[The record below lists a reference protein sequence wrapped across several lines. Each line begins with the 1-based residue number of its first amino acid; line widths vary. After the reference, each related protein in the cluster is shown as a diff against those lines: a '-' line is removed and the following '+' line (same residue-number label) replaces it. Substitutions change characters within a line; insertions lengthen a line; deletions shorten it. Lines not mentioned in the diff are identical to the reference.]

1 VVKSLALL
9 FGGVLPVGR
18 AYQLVAFAA
27 GGGKGDEAGGGVGLV
42 AAVLEVFRVVGEVVV
57 VGGRGWWFGVRGH
70 PAVEVVAGGRESIV
84 LFLRLGFASGSLLA
98 SPPCFSKGVCC
109 TFCQ

>member
-1 VVKSLALL
+1 MNALASPLDAVRSWYFCML
-9 FGGVLPVGR
+9 
-18 AYQLVAFAA
+18 AA
-27 GGGKGDEAGGGVGLV
+27 CALDCTCVRGGKGDEAGGGVGLV

-84 LFLRLGFASGSLLA
+84 LFLRL
-98 SPPCFSKGVCC
+98 
-109 TFCQ
+109 